1 MCAQGS
7 ALVTSFAH
15 LFCDS
20 IDSALDWGNR
30 ASWHRYAFSLH
41 EAISNAKPITMR
53 RLHLLSLVCMRASLI
68 LKSIIMNANRGFH
81 YTKEARFRASQNLM
95 LWKLKSRSRGAPRS
109 KTLCSRIFHAI
120 ILFLLLFC
128 SRQAKKLSFPSVRS
142 NFSFDYFAARTRAER
157 IEMSKSEKDAMRQND
172 YRLDK
177 TLIINSMKTNKKSH
191 RQSISLSFCAD
202 KVRFFCPAS
211 CVVPWEKQGRKAK
224 RNNRIVL
231 NDKAHDGRR
240 ERFWLYFRVNFER
253 FHELSASRINLSWPP
268 RSPAHFL
275 LLSRFVSLAWRF
287 RLGES
292 LS

>member
-142 NFSFDYFAARTRAER
+142 NFSFDYFAARTRAESPER

-202 KVRFFCPAS
+202 KVRFFALLPVLCH
-211 CVVPWEKQGRKAK
+211 EKSRAER
-224 RNNRIVL
+224 RNEII
-231 NDKAHDGRR
+231 
-240 ERFWLYFRVNFER
+240 
-253 FHELSASRINLSWPP
+253 ELCWMTK
-268 RSPAHFL
+268 HTTD
-275 LLSRFVSLAWRF
+275 
-287 RLGES
+287 GES
-292 LS
+292 AFGFIFGSTLNVSTSFQLLE